1 MSFALSLLLLL
12 LVSYS
17 TGVIINTDGFVELCL
32 NRDNSVVTIL
42 SLPELGT
49 ISLFTYNY
57 LVHGREYRPMTTP
70 SLAITATMLPFVLPV
85 SSKNKILYQI
95 APYRRVTTVEQF
107 EFQIEH
113 DHKPSKLFILQP
125 DMLVYMS
132 LLDGWGIS
140 QKNVIPAMSHRGSAI
155 YGSQFEAETNM
166 WSFVSPLID
175 GIMQVAYGGYLQF
188 TIESFAGDFSADNL
202 RNDPHL
208 PLVSIVSESRTLT
221 YQLRLDPYSGGKKT
235 YRIPLIESSWSQLD
249 KKPISRESFIRIL
262 SGTNAIYILGDFT
275 KWHEVIGLADFRIV
289 GRGSNET
296 NTDSNRT
303 R

>member
-1 MSFALSLLLLL
+1 MSFALSLSLSLLLLL

-17 TGVIINTDGFVELCL
+17 TGHIINTQGFVELCL
-32 NRDNSVVTIL
+32 NRDKSAVTIL

-57 LVHGREYRPMTTP
+57 LVHGTEYRPMTTP
-70 SLAITATMLPFVLPV
+70 SLTITATMLPFILPV

-113 DHKPSKLFILQP
+113 DHKPSKLFILQS
-125 DMLVYMS
+125 DRLVYMS
-132 LLDGWGIS
+132 SLDGWGIS
-140 QKNVIPAMSHRGSAI
+140 QKNVIPALSHRGTVI
-155 YGSQFEAETNM
+155 YGSQFEAETNA
-166 WSFVSPLID
+166 WSFVSPIID

-208 PLVSIVSESRTLT
+208 PVVSINTSTLI
-221 YQLRLDPYSGGKKT
+221 YPLRLDPYRGGKKT
-235 YRIPLIESSWSQLD
+235 YRIPLIESSWTQYD
-249 KKPISRESFIRIL
+249 RKPISRESFIRTL

-275 KWHEVIGLADFRIV
+275 KWHEVIGLTDFRIV
-289 GRGSNET
+289 ASPLPEVLAT
-296 NTDSNRT
+296 IKT
-303 R
+303 